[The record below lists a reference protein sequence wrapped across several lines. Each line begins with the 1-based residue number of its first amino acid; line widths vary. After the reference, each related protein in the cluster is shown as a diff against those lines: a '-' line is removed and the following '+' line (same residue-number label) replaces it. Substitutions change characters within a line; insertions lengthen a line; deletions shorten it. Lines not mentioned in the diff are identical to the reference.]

1 MGGVDRAESIE
12 PGIPEVVR
20 SQWFDVVE
28 FLVSGDKQLD
38 ALAAGIQMIRRESP
52 NRSVGVMVCGQV
64 FIEHPELVL
73 LVGADLTATDARQ
86 GALKAEGLARLMASR
101 SQVR

>member
-1 MGGVDRAESIE
+1 
-12 PGIPEVVR
+12 
-20 SQWFDVVE
+20 
-28 FLVSGDKQLD
+28 
-38 ALAAGIQMIRRESP
+38 
-52 NRSVGVMVCGQV
+52 MVCGQV